1 MALRRITFLIL
12 ALVAVLADGLI
23 AQTGTALKAGERTTG
38 MTKQCFYN
46 YIGNGYTRTIGAIE
60 LCPLTIQVRATPP
73 TPKPTPPPTPPPS
86 PTPQTGT
93 AFKAGERT
101 TGMTKQ
107 CFYNYIGNGYT
118 RTIGAIELCPLT
130 IQVRI

>member
-1 MALRRITFLIL
+1 VALRRITFLIL
-12 ALVAVLADGLI
+12 ALVAVLADGLV

-46 YIGNGYTRTIGAIE
+46 YIGNGCTRTIGAIE

>member
-118 RTIGAIELCPLT
+118 RTIGAIELCPRT

>member
-12 ALVAVLADGLI
+12 ALVAVLADGLV

-107 CFYNYIGNGYT
+107 CFYNSIGNGYT